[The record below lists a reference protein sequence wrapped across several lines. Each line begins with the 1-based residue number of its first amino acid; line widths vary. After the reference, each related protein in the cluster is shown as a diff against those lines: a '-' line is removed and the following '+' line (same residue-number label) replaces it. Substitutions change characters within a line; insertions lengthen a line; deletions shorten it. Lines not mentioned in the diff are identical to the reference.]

1 MLFILAAAITFT
13 ATAADAVR
21 AALADVQAVVAGDP
35 EAGPFI
41 RYIWS
46 QHPSPETH
54 RAVVMAL
61 NTAVS
66 HASYPLQPTVLHD
79 GALYR
84 LDLRILA
91 PKADDL
97 ARLIPLWDRMARQD
111 KHFYF
116 DSQQKVKVEPFRHTD
131 GLTYQYRWQTVFS
144 FGGHVIPTDVSQLI
158 GLTLTS
164 HPIVRS
170 EQFCITT
177 TSQLDGGLYYEFA
190 NIRKSPNKDETDL
203 EFFLSQFGVDRKTIE
218 RLRADRK
225 AAVLISGVI
234 GSPRGIWLAQ
244 GPLGVVAVSEDIVDA
259 NGDPNAHPIRTLLN
273 PKVDAF
279 EVIVIRAN
287 GFCAFAL
294 FNGKGELQDSVPDNI
309 TRDDK
314 IVAPGT
320 ARLQPAISCIR
331 CHAPDEGFRAARND
345 VADLRKFAAE
355 SGLKFDLL
363 GQNGKIN
370 DIDQLDRLAGLYRG
384 DFTLLE
390 RGRDDYS
397 TAVFRAVAAT
407 VEECSLAL
415 GNLDNEYLRGK
426 ISPLVACRELGI
438 ELTEDGTD
446 ETAAAI
452 LRKLLPPVPDQSGLL
467 LEDPMIGFLKMGRS
481 ITRADFDEIYIDMA
495 TRAAITFLTEKTNER
510 KPISAPL
517 PGGAAAAGRAG
528 AGRRLLPAT
537 AP

>member
-1 MLFILAAAITFT
+1 MLFVLAAAITFT

-21 AALADVQAVVAGDP
+21 AALADIQTVIAGDP

-41 RYIWS
+41 RYVWS
-46 QHPSPETH
+46 QNPSPETH

-61 NTAVS
+61 GTSVS
-66 HASYPLQPTVLHD
+66 HASYPIRPTVLHE

-116 DSQQKVKVEPFRHTD
+116 DSQQKVKVEPFKHTD
-131 GLTYQYRWQTVFS
+131 GLIYQYQWQTVFS
-144 FGGHVIPTDVSQLI
+144 FGGHVLPTDISILN
-158 GLTLTS
+158 TLASTS

-225 AAVLISGVI
+225 VGIAVSGVI
-234 GSPRGIWLAQ
+234 RRPRGVWIAQ
-244 GPLGVVAVSEDIVDA
+244 GPLGIVAVSEDISAA
-259 NGDPNAHPIRTLLN
+259 NGDPKAHPLRTLLN

-279 EVIVIRAN
+279 EVIAIRAN

-294 FNGKGELQDSVPDNI
+294 FNGKGELQDSVPDNV

-314 IVAPGT
+314 ITLPGT

-331 CHAPDEGFRAARND
+331 CHAPDEGFRVAQND
-345 VADLRKFAAE
+345 VANLRKFAAE
-355 SGLKFDLL
+355 SGVRFDIL
-363 GQNGKIN
+363 GQNGKVN
-370 DIDQLDRLAGLYRG
+370 DIDELDRLAGLYRG

-397 TAVFRAVAAT
+397 TAVFRAAAAT

-415 GNLDNEYLRGK
+415 GGLDNRHLRELVT
-426 ISPLVACRELGI
+426 PLVACRELGI
-438 ELTEDGTD
+438 RLEENETD
-446 ETAAAI
+446 ETAALK
-452 LRKLLPPVPDQSGLL
+452 LRQLLPPIPDKSGFL
-467 LEDPMIGFLKMGRS
+467 LEDPMIGYLKHGTS
-481 ITRADFDEIYIDMA
+481 ITREDFDEIYIDMA
-495 TRAAITFLTEKTNER
+495 TRAAITIATEKADVR
-510 KPISAPL
+510 KPIHAPL
-517 PGGAAAAGRAG
+517 PGSADAAGRPG
-528 AGRRLLPAT
+528 TGR
-537 AP
+537 